1 MRRFFLRLAN
11 LFRGISA
18 ETEMSREIDAHLAL
32 LQDEFE
38 TRGMPPKEARL
49 AARRAYGGVEQTKE
63 LHRETRSFIWI
74 EQIFKDV
81 RYGWRNLLRAPGFTL
96 TAVAV
101 LALGIG
107 ATTAVFSIVNAILL
121 KPLPLPEP
129 DRLVML
135 INTFEG
141 DEGAFNPASSP
152 AMFAF
157 WRAQTSVLQDVTA
170 FTDEEVVNYTGADV
184 LEQWRSVRVSAN
196 FLHCLGLSMMRGR
209 AFTSEEDLPNGPLV
223 ALISQALWTRR
234 FGDDPAVLGRT
245 ISLNAKP
252 YTIVGIVRDNPA
264 MLQFGP
270 HTDVYIP
277 FQLDPNSAEQGQSF
291 LAMAHLKPGVTLD
304 QAKEQVRASTSDFRA
319 KFPLSLGPKSGFGFM
334 TPREWFL
341 GEIGQLLMILMLAVG
356 LVLLIACANV
366 ANLLLVRGAGRRREI
381 GIRAAIGAGRGR
393 IVRQLM
399 IESMLLS
406 LASGALGLL
415 LGYGGIRAL
424 LIGNAAGLERLGE
437 NGTAVLLDWQLIAFA
452 LAASFLAAILFGV
465 LPALHS
471 SRVDLNSVLKDG
483 GHWGTGLRKNKA
495 RAVLVLSEVGLAVIL
510 LVGSAL
516 LIRSFAALYKVDRG
530 FETKNVLTVR
540 TLLAGPKYATSAGVE
555 DAIRSGLERVR
566 ALPGVI
572 AAGTTCCVPLQGQNG
587 LTFEIVGRPSEDN
600 VAAGWTTVSPG
611 YFDVFKIPIKRGR
624 AFTERDSAMAPPV
637 AMINETMARLYF
649 ENRDPLNDR
658 IIIGRKVMKEFRN
671 EPDRQIVGIVAD
683 IRDTGLQNTPRPV
696 MYVPWA
702 QLPDTPDAF
711 WNQPMA
717 WVVRTQTAP
726 QTLAPAIQQELRKAT
741 GLPVTDLLLMDEV
754 VSLSTA
760 RQRFGMILMT
770 IFGCAALLLA
780 AIGIYG
786 LMAYTVEQRTQEIG
800 IRLALGAEAS
810 QLRNMVVRQG
820 MSLAL
825 AGVIIGLGAA
835 WGVSRL
841 MESLLFGVQPRDP
854 AVFIAVPL
862 ALGAVALLSVW
873 LPARRTL
880 RVDPVVALRHE

>member
-1 MRRFFLRLAN
+1 M
-11 LFRGISA
+11 
-18 ETEMSREIDAHLAL
+18 DAHLAL
-32 LQDEFE
+32 LQDEFANQ
-38 TRGMPPKEARL
+38 GMSPAEARL
-49 AARRAYGGVEQTKE
+49 AARRAYGAVEQTKE
-63 LHRETRSFIWI
+63 LHREERSFIWI

-81 RYGWRNLLRAPGFTL
+81 RYGWRSLRRTPGFTL

-121 KPLPLPEP
+121 KPLPIPEP
-129 DRLVML
+129 DRLVVL
-135 INTFEG
+135 INTLEG
-141 DEGAFNPASSP
+141 DEGAFNPAASP

-157 WRAQTSVLQDVTA
+157 WREQGNTLQDVSA
-170 FTDEEVVNYTGADV
+170 FTDDEVMNYTGGEV
-184 LEQWRSVRVSAN
+184 LEQWRSERVSAN
-196 FLHCLGLSMMRGR
+196 FFHCLGLSIMRGR
-209 AFTSEEDLPNGPLV
+209 SFTSAEDLPNGPRV
-223 ALISQALWTRR
+223 AMISQALWKRR
-234 FGDDPAVLGRT
+234 FAGDPAAVGQSV
-245 ISLNAKP
+245 SLNAKP
-252 YTIVGIVRDNPA
+252 YTIVGIVEDKAA
-264 MLQFGP
+264 MLEFGP
-270 HTDVYIP
+270 ETEVYVP
-277 FQLDPNSAEQGQSF
+277 FQLDPNSTDQGQSF
-291 LAMAHLKPGVTLD
+291 FAVGRLKPGATLE
-304 QAKEQVRASTSDFRA
+304 QAREQVRAATAEFRK
-319 KFPLSLGPKSGFGFM
+319 KFPLSLGPQSGFGFM
-334 TPREWFL
+334 TIRDFVI
-341 GEIGQLLMILMLAVG
+341 GDIGQLMIILLCAVG
-356 LVLLIACANV
+356 LVLLIACANI

-381 GIRAAIGAGRGR
+381 GIRAAIGAARGR
-393 IVRQLM
+393 IVRQLL
-399 IESMLLS
+399 IESLLLS
-406 LASGALGLL
+406 LGSGAVGLL

-424 LIGNAAGLERLGE
+424 LVGNAEGLQRLGK
-437 NGTAVLLDWQLIAFA
+437 NGAAVFLDWRLLAFA
-452 LAASFLAAILFGV
+452 LSVSLCAALLFGV

-471 SRVDLNSVLKDG
+471 SRLDLNSVLKDG
-483 GHWGTGLRKNKA
+483 GRSETGLRRSKA
-495 RAVLVLSEVGLAVIL
+495 RSALVISEVGLAVIL

-540 TLLAGPKYATSAGVE
+540 TLLAGPKYATAAGAE
-555 DAIRSGLERVR
+555 DVIRSGLERVR

-572 AAGTTCCVPLQGQNG
+572 AASTTCCVPLQGQNG
-587 LTFEIVGRPSEDN
+587 LTFEIVGRPFEDN

-611 YFDVFKIPIKRGR
+611 YFDVFKIPVKRGR
-624 AFTERDSAMAPPV
+624 AFTERDSAKAPPV

-658 IIIGRKVMKEFRN
+658 IVIGRKVMKEFRN
-671 EPDRQIVGIVAD
+671 EPDRQIIGIVAD
-683 IRDTGLQNTPRPV
+683 IRDTRLQNTPRPV

-702 QLPDTPDAF
+702 QLPDAQDTF

-726 QTLAPAIQQELRKAT
+726 QTLAPAIQEELRQAT
-741 GLPVTDLLLMDEV
+741 GLPATDLLLMDEV

-760 RQRFGMILMT
+760 RQRFSMLLMT

-800 IRLALGAEAS
+800 IRLALGAEAT

-825 AGVIIGLGAA
+825 AGVVIGLGAA
-835 WGVSRL
+835 WGLSRL

-880 RVDPVVALRHE
+880 RVDPAIALRHE